1 MRFPF
6 IIYIDR
12 MRQNFQQILY
22 LRAGMHKKITYI
34 LLSFLFFPFLLKA
47 QFAQFKDSI
56 IQISG
61 ITMTADSLR
70 AIPAVSI
77 LVRGQNRGTIS
88 NTQGVFSIVAFK
100 GDTLTFSAVGF
111 KRKDYKIPASLPGN
125 NYSMIQL
132 MIDDT
137 TYLPVTIIKPYPTRE
152 EFDKAF
158 VSSDIPD
165 DEYEIARQN
174 TQQAQLRALS
184 RYTPP
189 DAREA
194 TNMYLNKQAQSLYY
208 AGQQPPQNILN
219 PLAWAQFIQAWK
231 RGDFKSGSN
240 SKYGYGY

>member
-1 MRFPF
+1 MARVLKQL
-6 IIYIDR
+6 I
-12 MRQNFQQILY
+12 Y
-22 LRAGMHKKITYI
+22 LRGGMNKKCTYI
-34 LLSFLFFPFLLKA
+34 LLFFLFFPFLLKA
-47 QFAQFKDSI
+47 QLSQFKDSI

-70 AIPAVSI
+70 AVPAVSI

-88 NTQGVFSIVAFK
+88 NSQGVFSIVAFK

-111 KRKDYKIPASLPGN
+111 KRKDYKIPLNLPGN

-132 MIDDT
+132 LVDDT
-137 TYLPVTIIKPYPTRE
+137 TYLPVTIIKPYPTKE

-158 VSSDIPD
+158 VSTDIPD
-165 DEYEIARQN
+165 DEYELARKN
-174 TQQAQLRALS
+174 TEEARMRALS

-208 AGQQPPQNILN
+208 AGQQAPQNILN

-231 RGDFKSGSN
+231 RGDFKSKNNKNYS
-240 SKYGYGY
+240 YGY